1 MLAMRFESWYTGY
14 SKKNKATHL
23 ENFILEVFIMTKYN
37 MPWTAKTLKN
47 KMEKQ
52 EVNFD
57 NAVQR
62 SLVWDTQRKSLLIH
76 SMLYGYAIPPMYF
89 TKENGIYDSLDG
101 KQRSNAIVE
110 FLNGEFP
117 LDLET
122 PIVFDDEGNPENF
135 SGMTFSQLPEW
146 AQDRIKDYSL
156 TIYYY
161 ENMTEAE
168 IKEFFRRLNNG
179 KPLSNIELTRVGTP
193 NLKVF
198 QELAEHDAI
207 QTVVTPASKKRFGDE
222 NIAMQLYH
230 FVTEK
235 KPDFSTKNF
244 RAWAAKVEPE
254 QEVIDRLI
262 FALDTFFE
270 FYNTTE
276 DKKIIKTIKTRTHFI
291 SCIYYFYLCKEYDN
305 LGDKMY
311 TDMEDFFNGNPT
323 QSEIYNNTVSAGSA
337 KQLAVTA
344 RKNVIRALARDNA
357 GITGA
362 EEAGADVEEADSE
375 ELIPLF

>member
-1 MLAMRFESWYTGY
+1 
-14 SKKNKATHL
+14 
-23 ENFILEVFIMTKYN
+23 MTRYN

-110 FLNGEFP
+110 YMNDEFP
-117 LDLET
+117 LDVET
-122 PIVFDDEGNPENF
+122 PTVFDDEGNAENL

-179 KPLSNIELTRVGTP
+179 KPLSSVELTRVGTP
-193 NLKVF
+193 ALKVF
-198 QELAEHDAI
+198 QELAQHEAI
-207 QTVVTPASKKRFGDE
+207 QAVVTPAGKKRFSDE

-230 FVTEK
+230 FVSEEN
-235 KPDFSTKNF
+235 PDFSTKNF
-244 RAWAAKVEPE
+244 RAWAAKVEPDE
-254 QEVIDRLI
+254 EIVNDII
-262 FALDTFFE
+262 SALDRFMEFFMGLS
-270 FYNTTE
+270 
-276 DKKIIKTIKTRTHFI
+276 DKKIVKAVKTRTHFI
-291 SCIYYFYLCKEYDN
+291 SCVYYFYLAKEFDN
-305 LGDKMY
+305 LDESNY
-311 TDMEDFFNGNPT
+311 LDMENFFSGNPT
-323 QSEIYNNTVSAGSA
+323 ESDAYNETVSAGSA
-337 KQLAVTA
+337 KQAAVTT
-344 RKNVIRALARDNA
+344 RKNVMRALAKEKA
-357 GITGA
+357 GLVTEIDVDKEA
-362 EEAGADVEEADSE
+362 EAGGS